1 MEYYQVAEGKY
12 LETHKLK
19 TFSDKQDLKFT
30 AQSPLVIT
38 KNILKKKSEQKWSRM
53 QESTVSKDTEKTE
66 LTQNK

>member
-1 MEYYQVAEGKY
+1 MEYYLQVAEGKY

-38 KNILKKKSEQKWSRM
+38 KNIFKKKVNINGVGCKNQ
-53 QESTVSKDTEKTE
+53 Q
-66 LTQNK
+66 

>member
-1 MEYYQVAEGKY
+1 MYAISQWNIQVAEGKY

-38 KNILKKKSEQKWSRM
+38 KNILKKKVNINGVGCKNQ
-53 QESTVSKDTEKTE
+53 Q
-66 LTQNK
+66 